1 METTKNNRRDRNKS
15 HIPFRLNLLFFI
27 IFLLFVT
34 LIVRLGYLQ
43 IIKGEEFKAE
53 VERTESTVVRGNVPR
68 GEIYDSQLRP
78 LVANEAKNTIM
89 YTRGSNTKTEN
100 MAQIA
105 YNLAYLID
113 IPHTSPFQSDDSDLS
128 IRDLKDYFYATNQE
142 VMKERVNEFID
153 NNNIN
158 SNNFNYSDQLELINE
173 AELMEYS
180 DHDLKAA
187 AIFTKMNSAYA
198 LSTVNI
204 KNENVTQEEIASVSE
219 NLILLPGISTGTDWD
234 RVYPQGDTLRS
245 VLGTVSSEEQGI
257 PESQMNEY
265 LAKGYARNDRV
276 GQSLLEAEYETVL
289 RGSKSASRTETDNA
303 GDIIQQEEIYSGNK
317 GNNLILT
324 INMDFQERMDEIL
337 TEALENRRG
346 LNNSVYAVAINPNN
360 GDVLGM
366 SGKRVVNGRI
376 QDDTLGNLTHAFSMG
391 SSVKGAT
398 VLAGYM
404 DGVLT
409 PENNTI
415 VDAPLRFIG
424 SENISS
430 VFNRTGSVPVNDI
443 QAMQYSSNVYMA
455 TVAMRMGGYWDYEP
469 NRTLPI
475 DGPETIE
482 KMRRYYRQFGL
493 GSETGIDLPGESTGQ
508 PGLYDNPAQA
518 LFLSFGQFDTYTPLQ
533 LAQYS
538 STIAS
543 GGIRFAPR
551 LVSEIRGTNGENGE
565 VGSLI
570 QETQPKIM
578 NTIDVAP
585 NIIDR
590 VQRGMYQVVNGD
602 YGFAPGVFA
611 DAPYEAAGKTG
622 TAEAFYWGEEVNRRG
637 ESVTNMTFVGFA
649 PYDNPE
655 IAIAVVVPY
664 LPNQNT
670 GISNLEISRQ
680 MFDAYFGVG
689 EYEDEDPTTEGM
701 KEEASEDD
709 EEE

>member
-128 IRDLKDYFYATNQE
+128 IRDLKDYFYARNQE

-424 SENISS
+424 S
-430 VFNRTGSVPVNDI
+430 D
-443 QAMQYSSNVYMA
+443 
-455 TVAMRMGGYWDYEP
+455 
-469 NRTLPI
+469 
-475 DGPETIE
+475 
-482 KMRRYYRQFGL
+482 K
-493 GSETGIDLPGESTGQ
+493 
-508 PGLYDNPAQA
+508 
-518 LFLSFGQFDTYTPLQ
+518 
-533 LAQYS
+533 
-538 STIAS
+538 
-543 GGIRFAPR
+543 
-551 LVSEIRGTNGENGE
+551 
-565 VGSLI
+565 
-570 QETQPKIM
+570 
-578 NTIDVAP
+578 
-585 NIIDR
+585 
-590 VQRGMYQVVNGD
+590 
-602 YGFAPGVFA
+602 
-611 DAPYEAAGKTG
+611 
-622 TAEAFYWGEEVNRRG
+622 
-637 ESVTNMTFVGFA
+637 
-649 PYDNPE
+649 
-655 IAIAVVVPY
+655 
-664 LPNQNT
+664 
-670 GISNLEISRQ
+670 
-680 MFDAYFGVG
+680 
-689 EYEDEDPTTEGM
+689 
-701 KEEASEDD
+701 
-709 EEE
+709 

>member
-1 METTKNNRRDRNKS
+1 
-15 HIPFRLNLLFFI
+15 
-27 IFLLFVT
+27 
-34 LIVRLGYLQ
+34 
-43 IIKGEEFKAE
+43 
-53 VERTESTVVRGNVPR
+53 
-68 GEIYDSQLRP
+68 
-78 LVANEAKNTIM
+78 
-89 YTRGSNTKTEN
+89 
-100 MAQIA
+100 
-105 YNLAYLID
+105 
-113 IPHTSPFQSDDSDLS
+113 
-128 IRDLKDYFYATNQE
+128 
-142 VMKERVNEFID
+142 
-153 NNNIN
+153 
-158 SNNFNYSDQLELINE
+158 
-173 AELMEYS
+173 
-180 DHDLKAA
+180 
-187 AIFTKMNSAYA
+187 
-198 LSTVNI
+198 
-204 KNENVTQEEIASVSE
+204 
-219 NLILLPGISTGTDWD
+219 
-234 RVYPQGDTLRS
+234 
-245 VLGTVSSEEQGI
+245 
-257 PESQMNEY
+257 
-265 LAKGYARNDRV
+265 
-276 GQSLLEAEYETVL
+276 
-289 RGSKSASRTETDNA
+289 
-303 GDIIQQEEIYSGNK
+303 
-317 GNNLILT
+317 
-324 INMDFQERMDEIL
+324 
-337 TEALENRRG
+337 
-346 LNNSVYAVAINPNN
+346 
-360 GDVLGM
+360 
-366 SGKRVVNGRI
+366 
-376 QDDTLGNLTHAFSMG
+376 
-391 SSVKGAT
+391 
-398 VLAGYM
+398 M
-404 DGVLT
+404 DGFLN

-415 VDAPLRFIG
+415 VDPPLRFIG

-622 TAEAFYWGEEVNRRG
+622 TAEAFYWGEEVNRRL